1 MKKSIFSALAA
12 GVICVSAGCQNT
24 QNVQEKE
31 SMKRSYTPPF
41 KNANVSYT
49 ANKITKSIA
58 VPVVNDE
65 FQFGTGMTDPVW
77 KKAAVA
83 EDFEPYKHKVLE
95 KPSKMAFFRTEKALI
110 IGFFFEEAP
119 ANIVKQKN
127 LKASI
132 WSGDMA
138 EIHFGAMEPDPWLMQ
153 LGVGVN
159 GSRFDSTGFF
169 DRWKSKVFVN
179 EKGWGAELMIDNSAL
194 RLTEGGFRFNLCRQ
208 AVKRN
213 ELSCWSPLIARFHE
227 VENFGE
233 LLFTDYSNAF
243 AMRYGI
249 SIPDMTRE
257 QFEKLSAKYSINT
270 QKVIHGPFVSNP
282 TKTSVSIAWG
292 TAGKV
297 PSYLE
302 YREKGSNAAPRKAV
316 SGKLHGIL
324 GHNTRHLVELDD
336 LEPGKEYEYEI
347 FTLSPVALKPVST
360 KIKRAF
366 RMPKADEINFSFIA
380 TSDIH
385 SDVKYLRNAAQSEA
399 GKKAAF
405 HMVIGDLLSHAAGPE
420 ALYSGIV
427 DPMVAEE
434 KKNAYDRPLL
444 FARGN
449 HEQWGVYASD
459 YFNVL
464 RHPTDKTYYTFN
476 YGDVFFIVLDT
487 GNDIMDSPK
496 NIFFSSKELLAEQR
510 EFLEKVEKTDAYRN
524 AKYRIVFQHIPPL
537 SAKMEFYKQF
547 HDLLKP
553 LTDSVTPPDAILC
566 GHMHAYMRLDP
577 NSKRYH
583 EKSRASHSKRSPNT
597 TPLPCLMLVNTN
609 SSVIDCKVSPEKLD
623 FTIFTPDKD
632 GKILEIIDQVSVKAK
647 K

>member
-12 GVICVSAGCQNT
+12 GVICVSAGCQNSNIQQGT
-24 QNVQEKE
+24 K

-41 KNANVSYT
+41 KNANVSYS
-49 ANKITKSIA
+49 ANKVTKTLS
-58 VPVVNDE
+58 VPVINDD
-65 FQFGTGMTDPVW
+65 FQFGTGMTDPIW

-83 EDFEPYKHKVLE
+83 EDFEPYARKVLE
-95 KPSKMAFFRTEKALI
+95 KPSKMACFRTDKALI
-110 IGFFFEEAP
+110 IGFFFEEDP
-119 ANIVKQKN
+119 ANIVRQQN
-127 LKASI
+127 LKASV

-153 LGVGVN
+153 LGLGIN
-159 GSRFDSTGFF
+159 GARFDSTGYF
-169 DRWKSKVFVN
+169 DRWKAKVFTTD
-179 EKGWGAELMIDNSAL
+179 KGWGAELMIDNSAL
-194 RLTEGGFRFNLCRQ
+194 RLSEGGFRFNLCRQ
-208 AVKRN
+208 SVKRK
-213 ELSCWSPLIARFHE
+213 ELSCWSPLRRRFHE

-249 SIPDMTRE
+249 TIPDMTRE
-257 QFEKLSAKYSINT
+257 QFEKLSAKYSIPA

-282 TKTSVSIAWG
+282 AATSVSVAWG

-302 YREKGSNAAPRKAV
+302 YREKGSNEAPRKVV

-324 GHNTRHLVELDD
+324 GHNTQHLVVLDN
-336 LEPGKEYEYEI
+336 LEPEKEYEYEI
-347 FTLSPVALKPVST
+347 FTLSPVELKPVSS
-360 KIKRAF
+360 KIKRCF

-405 HMVIGDLLSHAAGPE
+405 HIIIGDLLSHAAGPE

-434 KKNAYDRPLL
+434 KKNAYDRPIL

-449 HEQWGVYASD
+449 HEQLGVYASD

-464 RHPTDKTYYTFN
+464 RHPTDKTYYTFTH
-476 YGDVFFIVLDT
+476 GDVFFIVLDT
-487 GNDIMDSPK
+487 GNDQSDNPK
-496 NIFFSSKELLAEQR
+496 DIFFSSKELLAEQL
-510 EFLEKVEKTDAYRN
+510 EFLKKVEKSDAYRN
-524 AKYRIVFQHIPPL
+524 AKYRIIFQHIPPL
-537 SAKMEFYKQF
+537 SAKMDFYAQF
-547 HDLLKP
+547 HNLLKP
-553 LTDSVTPPDAILC
+553 LTSSATPPDAILC
-566 GHMHAYMRLDP
+566 GHMHAYIRLDA
-577 NSKRYH
+577 NSKNYH
-583 EKSRASHSKRSPNT
+583 EKSRAVHCKRSPIT

-609 SSVIDCKVSPEKLD
+609 SSVTECKVSPDKLE
-623 FTIFTPDKD
+623 FTVFTPDKD
-632 GKILEIIDQVSVKAK
+632 GKILEIIDTVSVKASK
-647 K
+647 